1 MLIFA
6 ASDKGGTGRS
16 VTCGNMLYRSALR
29 GNDVCYVDFDFGS
42 PTAGA
47 VFGVEDAENGTTTG
61 RGTHRYLRQ
70 QVHSPEQIDVWSRTD
85 RPAVRHRPS
94 GAGRLVLIPG
104 DWGGGDFIRH
114 EKPILERCADL
125 FLALNAEF
133 SLCIVDLSAGRNLAV
148 EMALKTTARPEL
160 RDVRS
165 RWLVFHR
172 WTRQHVA
179 AAGGFVHGP
188 NGLAP
193 TATKYGHDLD
203 AFLLDGLRFVRTAVI
218 DQVSSSDGGLTAQRA
233 IWLRQCDERLRALA
247 DKYRAGRDFHLGSVP
262 LDPVLQWQE
271 QLITDDDVASGI
283 ANRET
288 RDAFDSLARLIADDL
303 AWETL

>member
-6 ASDKGGTGRS
+6 TSDKGGTGRS
-16 VTCGNMLYRSALR
+16 VTSSNLLYRSALQ

-47 VFGVEDAENGTTTG
+47 IFGVENAENGTTTG
-61 RGTHRYLRQ
+61 RGTHRYLDQ
-70 QVHSPEQIDVWSRTD
+70 HVQSPEHIDVWSHTD
-85 RPAVRHRPS
+85 RSAVRHRPS

-104 DWGGGDFIRH
+104 DYGGSDFTGR
-114 EKPILERCADL
+114 KDLNLERCVDL
-125 FLALNAEF
+125 FLTLNAEF
-133 SLCIVDLSAGRNLAV
+133 GLSIIDLSAGRNLAV
-148 EMALKTTARPEL
+148 EMALKATARPEL
-160 RDVRS
+160 RSVQS

-179 AAGGFVHGP
+179 AAGGLVHGT
-188 NGLAP
+188 NGLLA
-193 TATKYGHDLD
+193 TATRYGHDPE

-218 DQVSSSDGGLTAQRA
+218 DQTSPSHGGLTAQQA

-247 DKYRAGRDFHLGSVP
+247 DKHRVGKDFHLGSVP
-262 LDPVLQWQE
+262 LDPMLQWQE
-271 QLITDDDVASGI
+271 QLITDDDVASGV